1 MMADIYDFKRLFTLH
16 KTVEETDLEGPPTLH
31 FVLRCKGGRRLG
43 VFPSSFN
50 PLTTAHVE
58 LIDKAAQKGKLDE
71 ILLVLD
77 KRTTDK
83 PLFGA
88 TLEDRLLMLTL
99 FARDKPNISI
109 ALSSHGLFVDK
120 LMALKQVYPSGTE
133 IFFIV
138 GYDTIIRVLD
148 EKYYQDREVALNQ
161 LFEGSRF
168 LVANR
173 REKNIKDIHRLF
185 ELKENEKYR
194 DKIDTF
200 QISPSLAEVSSTQVR
215 RLVKEGESI
224 GHLVPPEVDLF
235 IRETRL
241 YAQSNEYELRTKVL
255 RYLFALH
262 REPVDVELRRAI
274 RLAKS
279 PTPLG
284 ENIRRVIEI
293 PPDSIPKRPVPI
305 FPSDPYGDFGLLS
318 PCFSLEEAGVEA
330 QRCLFCKTPLCEKN
344 CLAGVK
350 IKEILSLVAEGKME
364 TAYQRL
370 KETHPLCGLSVYLCQ
385 TKEKYCEHHCLSG
398 KIFGEG
404 GEVAIQAVL
413 RTIWRYGIEH
423 IKSHQKR
430 RVASIGRKIAVV
442 GSGPAGL
449 SAAIELARSGYQ
461 VTVFEQKPL
470 IGGVPRYQIPPFRF
484 PAEEV
489 FARIEEDIRAMGIEV
504 VTGVK
509 IGVDLTIEDLKKSG
523 YKAIF
528 LATGL
533 TKPKRLGIPGEGLQG
548 VLTSVDLFE
557 RYQKEGVESLIE
569 DFNGKRV
576 YVTDSG
582 NTAMDTSRF
591 LRRLG
596 ADVTAIYWRDKPRA
610 LPKETRAAQ
619 REGVK
624 LLLSTQ
630 PIEFVGDGG
639 RLTHIRAVRAD
650 GTELKLPADFVIH
663 AIGAEPE
670 FRLEGLQLNP
680 EGHIVVDQ
688 KTLETSLPGV
698 YAGGD
703 VVERG
708 NISTAIRDG
717 LKFAIFEKNT

>member
-1 MMADIYDFKRLFTLH
+1 M
-16 KTVEETDLEGPPTLH
+16 
-31 FVLRCKGGRRLG
+31 G
-43 VFPSSFN
+43 VFPASFN
-50 PLTTAHVE
+50 PLTIAHRE
-58 LIDKAAQKGKLDE
+58 LIDKATQKGKLDE

-77 KRTTDK
+77 KKTTDK

-88 TLEDRLLMLTL
+88 SLEDRLLMLTL

-120 LMALKQVYPSGTE
+120 LMALKQVYPSRTE

-148 EKYYQDREVALNQ
+148 EKYYQDREAALNQ

-173 REKNIKDIHRLF
+173 GGKSIKDIRRLF
-185 ELKENEKYR
+185 ELEGNEKYR

-200 QISPSLAEVSSTQVR
+200 QISPSLAGVSSTQVR
-215 RLVKEGESI
+215 RLVRGGESI
-224 GHLVPPEVDLF
+224 AHLVPPEVDLF
-235 IRETRL
+235 IRGTGL
-241 YAQSNEYELRTKVL
+241 YAQGNEYELRTKVL

-262 REPVDVELRRAI
+262 QEPVDVGVRRAI

-279 PTPLG
+279 PTSLG
-284 ENIRRVIEI
+284 ESIRRVIEI
-293 PPDSIPKRPVPI
+293 DPIPKRPVLI
-305 FPSDPYGDFGLLS
+305 SPSDPSHDFRLLS
-318 PCFSLEEAGVEA
+318 PCFSLDEAKMEA
-330 QRCLFCKTPLCEKN
+330 RRCLLCKTPMCERN
-344 CLAGVK
+344 CLAGVR
-350 IKEILSLVAEGKME
+350 IKELLSLIVEGKME
-364 TAYQRL
+364 IAYQKLRQS
-370 KETHPLCGLSVYLCQ
+370 HPLCGLSVYLCQ
-385 TKEKYCEHHCLSG
+385 TKENYCEHHCLSG

-404 GEVAIQAVL
+404 GEIAIQTTL

-423 IKSHQKR
+423 LKR
-430 RVASIGRKIAVV
+430 CRKRAVVPSGRKIAVV

-449 SAAIELARSGYQ
+449 SAAIELARSGCQ

-489 FARIEEDIRAMGIEV
+489 FAQIEEDIQAMGIEV

-523 YKAIF
+523 YKVIF

-557 RYQKEGVESLIE
+557 RYQKEGVEALIKE
-569 DFNGKRV
+569 FSGKRV

-596 ADVTAIYWRDKPRA
+596 ADVTAVYWRDKPRA
-610 LPKETRAAQ
+610 LPKEIKAAQ
-619 REGVK
+619 REGVNF
-624 LLLSTQ
+624 LLSTR
-630 PIEFVGDGG
+630 PIEFVGDRG
-639 RLTHIRAVRAD
+639 RLTSIRVINKD
-650 GTELKLPADFVIH
+650 GTQLELPSDFVIH

-670 FRLEGLQLNP
+670 FKLQGLQLNP
-680 EGHIVVDQ
+680 EGYIVVNEE
-688 KTLETSLPGV
+688 TLETSLPGV

-703 VVERG
+703 VVKRG

-717 LKFAIFEKNT
+717 LRFAIFEKNT